1 MATGSQRS
9 LSRVQS
15 ASHFSRAATGQAA
28 PNPAGAR
35 KSTHTLQLPRV
46 VPGHPDSTWG
56 KHTYPGTDQ
65 QVGHVRAG
73 LHWLLRDCPIVD
85 DVILITSE
93 LIFPGFRS
101 VSPQIDL
108 GNFSYLPAG
117 SSRRQGQDVGRQW

>member
-1 MATGSQRS
+1 MATGSQCG
-9 LSRVQS
+9 LSRIQS

-35 KSTHTLQLPRV
+35 KITQTLPRSRF
-46 VPGHPDSTWG
+46 VPGHPDSTWE
-56 KHTYPGTDQ
+56 HTYPGTDQ

-73 LHWLLRDCPIVD
+73 FHWLLRDCLIVD

-101 VSPQIDL
+101 VSPQIHL

-117 SSRRQGQDVGRQW
+117 SSCRRGHDTGRQS